1 MPGVYY
7 RSHGYGPA
15 LDYYDPPSS
24 YESSR
29 QVYQDSIHN
38 PPGYY
43 MDDDYYYPR
52 TDLDM
57 HYDYHTEASEYERYA
72 ALVRREHE
80 EQRLAWIAAE
90 HRRAQE
96 AQRLMDAQQR
106 NVRRA
111 TSRRGAG
118 CIQGFAMHNPYDRQ
132 CSDCCDDVD
141 FYTAAQG
148 SNRAQKMLVGPT
160 PREVLPFRREQAPDL
175 RQTKAGNG
183 EKITL
188 RLVKRIGSGGQ
199 GFCDLYQ
206 RHSDGRHFVCKVMKN
221 AFGVSIDRDGRPREV
236 RILRDILGDHRRL
249 IKVNW
254 WESKDSTTTMWYDYC
269 SGGDLERL
277 VDAYISHQAHIPESF
292 IWHAFLQLAEAF
304 AFIHFGYDR
313 LSIDGRPHKGF
324 KPIIHR
330 DVKPANIF
338 IKPSDHADGYP
349 SLVLADFG
357 IATTQTSTT
366 DLIGTLSYQPPEIP
380 MHSREGDVW
389 SLGACIHVLC
399 TGSPPMSR
407 PPRGVKPRDWD
418 TSPQARV
425 IADVTR
431 YGYSKQL
438 RMALYLVCRVHRRD
452 REIGKAL
459 IDKVSKLRDESG
471 VRKEPL
477 AKWALKR

>member
-7 RSHGYGPA
+7 PSHGYGPA
-15 LDYYDPPSS
+15 LDDYDPPSR

-29 QVYQDSIHN
+29 QVYQDSVHN

-52 TDLDM
+52 NDLDM
-57 HYDYHTEASEYERYA
+57 HYDYHTEASEYERHA

-90 HRRAQE
+90 HRKAQE

-106 NVRRA
+106 SVRRA
-111 TSRRGAG
+111 RSRCGAG
-118 CIQGFAMHNPYDRQ
+118 W
-132 CSDCCDDVD
+132 
-141 FYTAAQG
+141 
-148 SNRAQKMLVGPT
+148 VGPGA
-160 PREVLPFRREQAPDL
+160 ED
-175 RQTKAGNG
+175 AGR
-183 EKITL
+183 TD
-188 RLVKRIGSGGQ
+188 SA
-199 GFCDLYQ
+199 CDLYQ

-254 WESKDSTTTMWYDYC
+254 WESKDSTTTMWYNYC
-269 SGGDLERL
+269 SGGDLEGL

-338 IKPSDHADGYP
+338 IKPNDYAESYP
-349 SLVLADFG
+349 SLILADFG

-380 MHSREGDVW
+380 MHSREGDIW

-407 PPRGVKPRDWD
+407 PPKGVKPRDWD
-418 TSPQARV
+418 TSPEARV

-452 REIGKAL
+452 RVIGKAL

-477 AKWALKR
+477 AKWALK